1 MKKRLAPLLTATPFL
16 AQAQNESIMYSEG
29 KIYVVVAVIGIIFL
43 GIAGYLVR
51 LDSKMTRIE
60 NEK

>member
-1 MKKRLAPLLTATPFL
+1 MKNRLLALLAASPLL

-29 KIYVVVAVIGIIFL
+29 KIYVVIAVIGIIFL

-51 LDSKMTRIE
+51 IDRKLTRLE